1 MNTLPPFTLDGSQN
15 LMRLKLRNISTN
27 LNQHISQNAE
37 IGKQNQRH
45 GVPLFVQRSDNWEH
59 IFSVL
64 DKTNRNINIA

>member
-1 MNTLPPFTLDGSQN
+1 MKKREC
-15 LMRLKLRNISTN
+15 LMLLLVLWLSLASVTVCGY
-27 LNQHISQNAE
+27 QHISQNAE

-64 DKTNRNINIA
+64 DKTDRNINIA